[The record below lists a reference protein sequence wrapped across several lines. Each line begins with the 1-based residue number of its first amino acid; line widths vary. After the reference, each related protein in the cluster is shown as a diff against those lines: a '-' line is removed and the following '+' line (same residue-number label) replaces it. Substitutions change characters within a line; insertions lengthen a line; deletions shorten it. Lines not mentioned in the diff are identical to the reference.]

1 MEETMKK
8 TKHLLLAVTS
18 AVMALIVAFAVG
30 CDCKKKPKGP
40 EGDGAKVLQSIE
52 LDTSNAKLLYI
63 TPNKYSSSANENYT
77 SDGLVIK
84 ASFRYESG
92 KTEVADVL
100 PSDSGVY
107 IDKTSIK
114 SNEKNNYIAGTYE
127 IKVHYTYENNS
138 YNKSYNIVVKEE
150 AAGLAVNFKSDAV
163 TSYTLTK
170 DAPTVDL
177 SAAASWIEVRKPDNF
192 GVVDVNSAPI
202 SSGYDVK
209 VMLGKTEV
217 TGDALKQCGPGA
229 YQIWAS
235 MPYDASKPDGHKVS
249 AFVIVYIND
258 TLTSV
263 TFKSG
268 TTSQTIGS
276 DVMTDTW
283 KFEANFISGIKNEL
297 SAADVTITGVNTLK
311 ATTNGQATVTYSSY
325 GVTQKITV
333 NYVIENFAGTEHRS
347 SYSFAAIPVKADDNT
362 VLTQSDF
369 VGVNSFL
376 TVLSTGTVTY
386 RTSNNLMEI
395 KNDALSV
402 TFTGKGMLTL
412 EARSTSNGNVSTI
425 GVKGSDGNHVS
436 ASDFSSGNTAEITDA
451 NGNILYTVTQ
461 GYQTLVFTIIT
472 PGTYTIFTDTAI
484 LNRTT
489 RINAITVSD
498 WY

>member
-30 CDCKKKPKGP
+30 CDCKKKPKDP

-163 TSYTLTK
+163 TTYTLTK
-170 DAPTVDL
+170 GAPTVDL
-177 SAAASWIEVRKPDNF
+177 SEAASWIEVRKPDNF
-192 GVVDVNSAPI
+192 GVVDMNSAPI

-268 TTSQTIGS
+268 TTSQTMGA
-276 DVMTDTW
+276 DVMTETW
-283 KFEANFISGIKNEL
+283 KFNAVYESGIEKEL
-297 SAADVTITGVNTLK
+297 SIADVTVTGVNTRKITAAGK
-311 ATTNGQATVTYSSY
+311 ASVSYTSY
-325 GVTQKITV
+325 GITV
-333 NYVIENFAGTEHRS
+333 NTEVSYVINKPVGVVEYSVTYASDGTKLAAEWGENIGSDDDLSMSSSVSTFKTSAKQTEDGRQFLNYCEIKDS
-347 SYSFAAIPVKADDNT
+347 KTVTLVFGNDVKADSINITAYVLHNNT
-362 VLTQSDF
+362 TDTRTARITK
-369 VGVNSFL
+369 GGR
-376 TVLSTGTVTY
+376 VLSSVAITPVGGVAAPYILRLQLQNASAGIYTIDGD
-386 RTSNNLMEI
+386 TSKGINLYAI
-395 KNDALSV
+395 
-402 TFTGKGMLTL
+402 
-412 EARSTSNGNVSTI
+412 
-425 GVKGSDGNHVS
+425 
-436 ASDFSSGNTAEITDA
+436 EIT
-451 NGNILYTVTQ
+451 YTVDY
-461 GYQTLVFTIIT
+461 G
-472 PGTYTIFTDTAI
+472 A
-484 LNRTT
+484 
-489 RINAITVSD
+489 
-498 WY
+498 

>member
-1 MEETMKK
+1 MKK

-84 ASFRYESG
+84 ASFKYESG
-92 KTEVADVL
+92 KTEVEDVL

-192 GVVDVNSAPI
+192 GVVDMNSAPI

-268 TTSQTIGS
+268 TTSQTMG
-276 DVMTDTW
+276 
-283 KFEANFISGIKNEL
+283 
-297 SAADVTITGVNTLK
+297 ADVTVTGVNTRKITAAGK
-311 ATTNGQATVTYSSY
+311 ASVSYTSY
-325 GVTQKITV
+325 GITV
-333 NYVIENFAGTEHRS
+333 NTEVSYVINKPVGVVEYSVTYASDGTKLAAEWGENIGSDDDLAMSSSVSTFKTSAKQTEDGRQFLNYCEIKDSKTVTLVFGT
-347 SYSFAAIPVKADDNT
+347 AVKADSINITAYVLHNNT
-362 VLTQSDF
+362 TDTRTARITKGGS
-369 VGVNSFL
+369 
-376 TVLSTGTVTY
+376 VLSSVAIAPVGGVAAPYILRLQLQNASAGIYTIDGD
-386 RTSNNLMEI
+386 TSKGINLYAI
-395 KNDALSV
+395 
-402 TFTGKGMLTL
+402 
-412 EARSTSNGNVSTI
+412 
-425 GVKGSDGNHVS
+425 
-436 ASDFSSGNTAEITDA
+436 EIT
-451 NGNILYTVTQ
+451 YTVDY
-461 GYQTLVFTIIT
+461 G
-472 PGTYTIFTDTAI
+472 A
-484 LNRTT
+484 
-489 RINAITVSD
+489 
-498 WY
+498 